1 MPKAFLVRKLRQ
13 QWKAAACGLV
23 TPPPSPE
30 QTTISASSKQEET
43 QHHPSFSGKIFFL
56 NKLNFFFKFQVLL
69 FSTLT

>member
-30 QTTISASSKQEET
+30 QTTISAPSKQEET
-43 QHHPSFSGKIFFL
+43 QHHPSFSGK
-56 NKLNFFFKFQVLL
+56 NFFFNNL
-69 FSTLT
+69 